1 MLLTGGR
8 LRRPAQLCG
17 PCLAAGQNA
26 AIGTNAAL
34 DLRAGKVE
42 WHRRAEL
49 HPGLMLKI
57 IMMLVI
63 IEEAG

>member
-1 MLLTGGR
+1 MAGGR
-8 LRRPAQLCG
+8 LRCPAQLCG
-17 PCLAAGQNA
+17 PCLAASQNA
-26 AIGTNAAL
+26 AMGTNVTL

-49 HPGLMLKI
+49 HPGLMLRI
-57 IMMLVI
+57 IMGLVI